1 MKMHILLALTGAS
14 SAYRLNNQEKLYIAM
29 SENDISMA
37 KDDRY
42 FEESYQNDKE
52 NKEIT
57 EVKLT
62 KK

>member
-1 MKMHILLALTGAS
+1 MHILLALTGAS
-14 SAYRLNNQEKLYIAM
+14 AFNLSNQEKLYIAM
-29 SENDISMA
+29 EENDISMA

-42 FEESYQNDKE
+42 FEESYQKDKE

-57 EVKLT
+57 EVRLT